1 MPKLPAVTPLSQS
14 TPPTHYN
21 RNLEVS
27 PNLTIR
33 TFLRF
38 FLHAQLLPVLESGE
52 ETLVGG
58 QAVMEGVMMRAP
70 HSYCVAVRKATG
82 DIVTEELAIPRLSE
96 KYPWAK
102 YPIIRGLVT
111 LGHAMALGMKAL
123 KFSTNAALDDG
134 SSEKPTE
141 LPAWVTSV
149 QLIFTLLFFVVVYKF
164 IPLKLA
170 TYVSNW
176 APSLKG
182 QIAFNA
188 VDGLIRLAIFV
199 LFLFGISR
207 SKDIRRMFQFHGAEH
222 KVVFNYESG
231 KPVTVENAQQFVTWH
246 PRCGTS
252 FLFVIM
258 LISMLVYMVVPA
270 PSFTAKM
277 VERIA
282 FLPLIIG
289 LSYELIRFAAKRRGS
304 FLALLTAPGLWTQR
318 ITTQPPSDEQAA
330 VAIRAL
336 EGAMALEAKQG
347 GELVIA

>member
-1 MPKLPAVTPLSQS
+1 
-14 TPPTHYN
+14 
-21 RNLEVS
+21 
-27 PNLTIR
+27 
-33 TFLRF
+33 
-38 FLHAQLLPVLESGE
+38 
-52 ETLVGG
+52 
-58 QAVMEGVMMRAP
+58 MEGVMMRAP
-70 HSYCVAVRKATG
+70 HSYCVAVRKASG

-96 KYPWAK
+96 KYPWMK
-102 YPIIRGLVT
+102 YPVIRGLAT
-111 LGHAMALGMKAL
+111 LGQAMSLGMKAL
-123 KFSTNAALDDG
+123 KFSTNAALSELPNSG

-141 LPAWVTSV
+141 LPGWVMSV
-149 QLIFTLLFFVVVYKF
+149 QLIFTLLFFLVVYKF
-164 IPLKLA
+164 IPLKIA
-170 TYVSNW
+170 TYISNW

-188 VDGLIRLAIFV
+188 LDGLIRLTIFV
-199 LFLFGISR
+199 LFLFLISR
-207 SKDIRRMFQFHGAEH
+207 SKDIRRMFEFHGAEH

-231 KPVTVENAQQFVTWH
+231 RPVNVENAQSFVTWH

-270 PSFTAKM
+270 PSFAAKM
-277 VERIA
+277 IERIA
-282 FLPLIIG
+282 FLPIIIG

-318 ITTQPPSDEQAA
+318 ITTQPPSDEQTA
-330 VAIRAL
+330 VAIHAL